1 MSLKGEIMPE
11 WLFKSEN
18 YRAQADQDT
27 FIDKSI
33 LALLSVLARIRR
45 QNMNKASQLSLN
57 PSLKMVVTF
66 LLIVLL
72 SMSRSFTFVII
83 INVYMIVLLS
93 MMEAEAII
101 KILKVSAVM
110 AVFTFVILIPAVI
123 MGNTYSSI
131 MLTAKVLATVMAVNM
146 LSHST
151 KWHDLTNALKTFYV
165 PDIFILVLDITIK
178 YIVLLGDFSLN
189 MLYALK
195 LRSVGRNKSKYTSIS
210 GIAGTLFIKSKE
222 MAEDMYAAM
231 ECRGFTGEYKVNRK
245 FKFSFSDML
254 FAVFNSGFIFIYI
267 YLGKG

>member
-1 MSLKGEIMPE
+1 MPE
-11 WLFKSEN
+11 WLLKAEN
-18 YRAQADQDT
+18 YQAQADRDT
-27 FIDKSI
+27 FIEKSI

-45 QNMNKASQLSLN
+45 QGGSKSHQVALN
-57 PSLKMVVTF
+57 PALKMAVAF
-66 LLIVLL
+66 ILIVLL
-72 SMSRSFTFVII
+72 SLSRSFTFVVIV
-83 INVYMIVLLS
+83 NVYMIALLS

-110 AVFTFVILIPAVI
+110 AVFTFVILIPALL
-123 MGNTYSSI
+123 MGNTYSSM

-165 PDIFILVLDITIK
+165 PDMFILVLDITIK

-195 LRSVGRNKSKYTSIS
+195 LRSVGRNKSKYTSLS

-222 MAEDMYAAM
+222 MAEEMYAAM

-245 FKFSFSDML
+245 FKFAWADAL
-254 FAVFNSGFIFIYI
+254 FAVFNSSFMFLYF
-267 YLGKG
+267 YLGRV